1 MSGDMDWN
9 CGSILCILLYYVRMC
24 VYYVHVYVYMCVG
37 FAWMGDP
44 SIAIFQLW
52 PFLHQTSGWPLVW
65 FHWHL
70 LASLGQL
77 LSLMWLHLVNGI
89 VITVLQ

>member
-1 MSGDMDWN
+1 
-9 CGSILCILLYYVRMC
+9 
-24 VYYVHVYVYMCVG
+24 
-37 FAWMGDP
+37 MGDP
-44 SIAIFQLW
+44 SIAMAQNVW

-70 LASLGQL
+70 LASLGQV
-77 LSLMWLHLVNGI
+77 LSHMWLHLVNGI